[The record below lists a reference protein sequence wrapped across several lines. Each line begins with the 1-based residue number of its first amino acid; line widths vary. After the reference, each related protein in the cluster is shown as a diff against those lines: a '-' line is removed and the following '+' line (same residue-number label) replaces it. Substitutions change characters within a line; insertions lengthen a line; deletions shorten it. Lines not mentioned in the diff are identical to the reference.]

1 MNRLVPLIVVSLL
14 ITASIAQE
22 QLDPEVEQWLSR
34 IERALTES
42 QQRLLAERLVVI
54 RVPMYDL
61 LEDYQANEITADEIY
76 KGHQVEFAGKIAE
89 VGVEISRV
97 IERGLYMILEAP
109 YRLHPLTVRC
119 GFVRSKRDELAT
131 LQQGQTVT
139 VQGELRFKRE
149 SIIQINNCSLI
160 GL

>member
-1 MNRLVPLIVVSLL
+1 MNRLAPLIVVSLL

-61 LEDYQANEITADEIY
+61 LEDYQANEISADETY
-76 KGHQVEFAGKIAE
+76 KGHQVELAGKIAE
-89 VGVEISRV
+89 VGT
-97 IERGLYMILEAP
+97 ERGLYMILESP

-119 GFVRSKRDELAT
+119 GFVRGKRDELAA

-139 VQGELRFKRE
+139 IQGELRFKRE